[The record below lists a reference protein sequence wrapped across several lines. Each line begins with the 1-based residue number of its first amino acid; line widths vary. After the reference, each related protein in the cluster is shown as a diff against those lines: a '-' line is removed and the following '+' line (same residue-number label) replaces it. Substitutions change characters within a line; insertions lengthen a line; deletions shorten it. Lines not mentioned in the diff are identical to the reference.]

1 MIDVNSHVRLAA
13 PETNNGIRLLRRG
26 YNYTDG
32 QDPTTGKLSAGLFF
46 ISYQRDP
53 HTQFKVLQTPA
64 GSQRPAERVHRPHRR
79 RGLGGSARPLR
90 RGRLVRQGPARA
102 VTGLDLWS
110 MMTSRKDQ
118 GPARGGQVI
127 DHSIRSFPLP
137 TGVVTF
143 LLVDVAPSPAGG
155 DLPSATAPESSAR
168 LGALLDVAM
177 ARHGGVRPLEPSPD
191 GRARAAFGRP
201 SDAVA
206 AALAAQASIKSQHR
220 TDGSDLELRMALH
233 TGEAPI
239 LDDGT
244 VDFVGPTMSRVD
256 RLHAVA
262 RGGQVLLSG
271 ATAAL
276 VLDQLPASVTLTD
289 LGNHRLSDLGRAE
302 HVWQVSRIGAPVLFS
317 ALRSVDAD
325 QQNLPV
331 PLTPLV
337 GRGTERRALRELLR
351 RERLVTLTGSAG
363 IGKTRLAIAVAD
375 DALSRTGV
383 VWFVD
388 LSAVSDPESI
398 GRVALAT
405 IGVQER
411 PGSSAARQLATELGE
426 RRSLVV
432 LDNCEHVVASC
443 ATFVAELLAA
453 STTTAVLAT
462 SREPLGVPGEIT
474 WRVPS
479 LPSPPPERHLG
490 AEALADYDAVALF
503 ADRAERVRPSFA
515 ITEENARAVAQI
527 CHRLDGIPLAIELA
541 AARCRQLSAERI
553 SSELDERFR
562 VLTGGSRTLPARQRT
577 LAASLDWS
585 HERLDADER
594 LVFRRLGVFV
604 GRFPLNAAQRITA
617 VPGRHRRSCGV
628 RADHRTGR
636 QEPGDSG
643 RRQRRAAVL
652 SIARD
657 AARLRS

>member
-1 MIDVNSHVRLAA
+1 M
-13 PETNNGIRLLRRG
+13 
-26 YNYTDG
+26 
-32 QDPTTGKLSAGLFF
+32 
-46 ISYQRDP
+46 
-53 HTQFKVLQTPA
+53 
-64 GSQRPAERVHRPHRR
+64 
-79 RGLGGSARPLR
+79 
-90 RGRLVRQGPARA
+90 
-102 VTGLDLWS
+102 
-110 MMTSRKDQ
+110 
-118 GPARGGQVI
+118 I
-127 DHSIRSFPLP
+127 DHSIRSYPLP

-143 LLVDVAPSPAGG
+143 LLVDVAPTPAGG
-155 DLPSATAPESSAR
+155 DPPSATAPESSAR
-168 LGALLDVAM
+168 LGALLDVAI

-206 AALAAQASIKSQHR
+206 AALEAQASIKSQHR
-220 TDGSDLELRMALH
+220 TDGSDLELRMAVH

-244 VDFVGPTMSRVD
+244 VDFVGPTMSRAD

-317 ALRSVDAD
+317 ALRSVDAH

-331 PLTPLV
+331 PLTPLF

-388 LSAVSDPESI
+388 LSAVSDPGVDRS
-398 GRVALAT
+398 GRVGHDRSAGAT
-405 IGVQER
+405 RIVGCPTARNRSWARGVR
-411 PGSSAARQLATELGE
+411 SWCSTTASTSSPPARHSSPSCSRRR
-426 RRSLVV
+426 RRSRSWQR
-432 LDNCEHVVASC
+432 VASHSAC
-443 ATFVAELLAA
+443 RERSRGA
-453 STTTAVLAT
+453 SP
-462 SREPLGVPGEIT
+462 RC
-474 WRVPS
+474 
-479 LPSPPPERHLG
+479 
-490 AEALADYDAVALF
+490 
-503 ADRAERVRPSFA
+503 RVRPRNDISGPKRWRTTTPSRCSPIGPSERA
-515 ITEENARAVAQI
+515 RPSRSPTTNAPAVAQI

-562 VLTGGSRTLPARQRT
+562 VLTGGSRTLPARQQT

-585 HERLDADER
+585 HERLDAEER

-604 GRFPLNAAQRITA
+604 GRFPLTAAEAHHRSS
-617 VPGRHRRSCGV
+617 GRHR
-628 RADHRTGR
+628 A
-636 QEPGDSG
+636 Q
-643 RRQRRAAVL
+643 
-652 SIARD
+652 
-657 AARLRS
+657 LRCTS

>member
-1 MIDVNSHVRLAA
+1 M
-13 PETNNGIRLLRRG
+13 
-26 YNYTDG
+26 
-32 QDPTTGKLSAGLFF
+32 
-46 ISYQRDP
+46 
-53 HTQFKVLQTPA
+53 
-64 GSQRPAERVHRPHRR
+64 
-79 RGLGGSARPLR
+79 
-90 RGRLVRQGPARA
+90 
-102 VTGLDLWS
+102 
-110 MMTSRKDQ
+110 
-118 GPARGGQVI
+118 I
-127 DHSIRSFPLP
+127 DHSIRSYPLP

-143 LLVDVAPSPAGG
+143 LLVDVAPTPAGG
-155 DLPSATAPESSAR
+155 DPPSATAPESSAR
-168 LGALLDVAM
+168 LGALLDVAI
-177 ARHGGVRPLEPSPD
+177 ASHGGVRPLEPSPD

-239 LDDGT
+239 LDDGN

-317 ALRSVDAD
+317 ALRSVDAH

-331 PLTPLV
+331 PLTPLF

-604 GRFPLNAAQRITA
+604 GRFPLTAAQRITA
-617 VPGRHRRSCGV
+617 
-628 RADHRTGR
+628 A
-636 QEPGDSG
+636 PGDIDA
-643 RRQRRAAVL
+643 AAVYEL
-652 SIARD
+652 ITALVDKSLVTLDDDNDGQPCYRLLETLRAYALD
-657 AARLRS
+657 RLRSAGELETLRDAHAAWWSDWLELRAVDPADEDFAQVDRFYDDVRAAMDWAANDPRLGLRLLYSFAKVCQDLGRAGDAVAAAERLLTPDDAGTVRGAVAARCRCHLDPLRPRRKL